1 MSGRAG
7 RQPRTPTSQM
17 AGAGGRPELLMA
29 EGALMAGRP
38 GEMHYLP
45 AELTVARARAHTHT
59 HKHARPQADAHTQA
73 PASHTP
79 PACLPAC
86 LPLLVSLPP
95 SLPSSLP
102 PCPLLLSQKSMVDV
116 TPRTTPNIDD
126 LSINPAAPAAPVA
139 RAPSV

>member
-1 MSGRAG
+1 
-7 RQPRTPTSQM
+7 
-17 AGAGGRPELLMA
+17 MA